1 MSTKLLKLQVY
12 KVTPIKEIFLQ
23 NGKQEGGI
31 ESDLEY

>member
-12 KVTPIKEIFLQ
+12 KITPIQEIFPQ
-23 NGKQEGGI
+23 TGKQEGGI